1 MYGHI
6 TYIHIFYNLIMVKK
20 TINPKVVIHLSIS
33 QDLKQFL
40 IDNNIN
46 ASELFEKAILEL
58 MDITKNEKKED
69 VMEYY
74 PDIKKM
80 LENERILVV
89 PYQFEDRAFFR
100 EKQIQ
105 ALNILRHRLGFNL
118 DDAKKI
124 LDKYI
129 KEKEKEIKE
138 IGKERY
144 RDF

>member
-1 MYGHI
+1 
-6 TYIHIFYNLIMVKK
+6 MVKK

-33 QDLKQFL
+33 PDLKEFL

-46 ASELFEKAILEL
+46 ASELLEKAILEL
-58 MDITKNEKKED
+58 MDLTKNEKKED
-69 VMEYY
+69 IMEYY

-80 LENERILVV
+80 LENEKILVIQ
-89 PYQFEDRAFFR
+89 YQFEDKAFFR
-100 EKQIQ
+100 EQQIR
-105 ALNILRHRLGFNL
+105 AMNILRHRLGFNF

-129 KEKEKEIKE
+129 KEKEKELKE
-138 IGKERY
+138 LDRERH

>member
-46 ASELFEKAILEL
+46 ASELLEKAILEL

-124 LDKYI
+124 LDRYI

>member
-1 MYGHI
+1 
-6 TYIHIFYNLIMVKK
+6 MVKK

-46 ASELFEKAILEL
+46 ASELFEKAISEL
-58 MDITKNEKKED
+58 MNITKNEKKED

-80 LENERILVV
+80 LENERILAV

-138 IGKERY
+138 ISKERY

>member
-1 MYGHI
+1 
-6 TYIHIFYNLIMVKK
+6 MVKK

-33 QDLKQFL
+33 PDLKEFL

-46 ASELFEKAILEL
+46 ASELLEKAILEL
-58 MDITKNEKKED
+58 MDLTKNEKKED
-69 VMEYY
+69 IMEYY

-80 LENERILVV
+80 LENERILVI
-89 PYQFEDRAFFR
+89 PYQLEDKAFFR
-100 EKQIQ
+100 EQQIR
-105 ALNILRHRLGFNL
+105 AMNILRHRLGFNF

-138 IGKERY
+138 LDRERH

>member
-1 MYGHI
+1 
-6 TYIHIFYNLIMVKK
+6 MVKK

-33 QDLKQFL
+33 PDLKEFL

-46 ASELFEKAILEL
+46 ASELLEKAILEL
-58 MDITKNEKKED
+58 MDITENEKKED
-69 VMEYY
+69 IMEYY

-80 LENERILVV
+80 LENERILIV
-89 PYQFEDRAFFR
+89 PFQFEDKAFFR

-105 ALNILRHRLGFNL
+105 AMNILRHRLGFNL

-124 LDKYI
+124 LDRYI
-129 KEKEKEIKE
+129 KEKEREIKE

-144 RDF
+144 KDL

>member
-1 MYGHI
+1 
-6 TYIHIFYNLIMVKK
+6 MVKK

-69 VMEYY
+69 IMEYY
-74 PDIKKM
+74 SDIKKM

-138 IGKERY
+138 IDRERH

>member
-46 ASELFEKAILEL
+46 ASELLEKAILEL

-118 DDAKKI
+118 DDAKRI
-124 LDKYI
+124 LDRYI